1 MPGSASTDRL
11 TNDTIRLMGTS
22 HFVQRI
28 FLILLALFI
37 WIPVFTGMTGVVYAA
52 EEFST
57 FYDVTYDVSDDGV
70 TTVTEKVTLKN
81 LTSEYYAT
89 NFSLTIG
96 STAITDV
103 TASDPSGPL
112 ETKTEKKGSA
122 TTLSVKF
129 NQQVVGAG
137 KTLPWTLTF
146 KSKDFASKQGSVWE
160 VSVPKVV
167 ASNNLEGY
175 NLTLAVPTSFGTP
188 TSITPS
194 PAKQTSDFNKLF
206 LNFTKVQLE
215 DQGVLANF
223 GDKQLFDF
231 DLSYHLENPALIPI
245 LTNIALPP
253 DTDFQDV
260 VFSRIDPQ
268 PINVTVDED
277 GNYLAWYRLTR
288 NQKLDVRVIGSSKL
302 YIDSKTKN
310 PSLDDELKLKYTEP
324 TKYWDSNHPTIR
336 TKLIEILGSD
346 PPLGNFEKAKLIQRW
361 VASNLKYDSER
372 LAGGNVERLGAVTA
386 LANPTKAVCMEFTDL
401 FIALTRAAGIPAR
414 ELNGYAYTANP
425 ELRPLSLTRDILHA
439 WPEFW
444 DDNKGW
450 VMVDPTWES
459 TTGGVDY
466 FTNLDLNHFTFVVK
480 GVSSE
485 QPVPAGSYKYL
496 GQDTRDVKV
505 DFASEDFLGKPQI
518 DVSFDIPETLMSG
531 WPIKLEVKVRNQG
544 NAVQISSPLTI
555 KTNTLSVLNP
565 SLYTGPIPAF
575 GEGEFTIDLRTKSLL
590 DNYDDELV
598 VEVAGQKFT
607 KKVNIRPILIF
618 QSFPLGLILLGL
630 GLGGIYFA
638 TLGGFIYRKKYMKR
652 IAERSI
658 DKGKK

>member
-1 MPGSASTDRL
+1 MTKSIKYRVLGIVGLFLLL
-11 TNDTIRLMGTS
+11 TLYTLYILPHTI
-22 HFVQRI
+22 
-28 FLILLALFI
+28 
-37 WIPVFTGMTGVVYAA
+37 YAA

-57 FYDVTYDVSDDGV
+57 SYDVTYDVSGDCV

-96 STAITDV
+96 STAISDV

-112 ETKTEKKGSA
+112 ETKIEKKGSA

-129 NQQVVGAG
+129 NQQVVGIG

-167 ASNNLEGY
+167 ASSNLEGY
-175 NLTLAVPTSFGTP
+175 NLTLAVPTNFGAP
-188 TSITPS
+188 TSITPT
-194 PAKQTSDFNKLF
+194 PTKQTSDFNKLF

-231 DLSYHLENPALIPI
+231 DLSYHLENPNLVPV

-260 VFSRIDPQ
+260 VFSRIEPK

-277 GNYLAWYRLTR
+277 GNYLAWFRLTR

-310 PSLDDELKLKYTEP
+310 PSLTDELKLKYIQP

-336 TKLIEILGSD
+336 TKLTEILGSN
-346 PPLGNFEKAKLIQRW
+346 PPDGNFEKAKLIQRW

-372 LAGGNVERLGAVTA
+372 LAGGSVERLGAVTA

-401 FIALTRAAGIPAR
+401 FIALARAAGIPAR

-444 DDNKGW
+444 DDSKGW

-466 FTNLDLNHFTFVVK
+466 FTKLDLNHFAFVVK
-480 GVSSE
+480 GASSE

-496 GQDTRDVKV
+496 GQNTRDVKV

-518 DVSFDIPETLMSG
+518 DVIFDVPNTIMSG
-531 WPIKLEVKVRNQG
+531 WPIKLKVKVRNQG
-544 NAVQISSPLTI
+544 NAVQISSPLAI

-565 SLYTGPIPAF
+565 SLDTGPIPAF

-590 DNYDDELV
+590 DNYDDELI

-607 KKVNIRPILIF
+607 KQVSIRPILIF

-638 TLGGFIYRKKYMKR
+638 TLGGFIYRKKYMSRGKPV
-652 IAERSI
+652 
-658 DKGKK
+658 DKEKK

>member
-1 MPGSASTDRL
+1 MGKLFVNCSWLIVKCLLIVFLSTIISYQL
-11 TNDTIRLMGTS
+11 TIT
-22 HFVQRI
+22 
-28 FLILLALFI
+28 
-37 WIPVFTGMTGVVYAA
+37 VFAA

-57 FYDVTYDVSDDGV
+57 SYDVTYDVSGDGV

-96 STAITDV
+96 STAISDV

-112 ETKTEKKGSA
+112 ETKIEKKGSA

-129 NQQVVGAG
+129 NQQVVGIG

-167 ASNNLEGY
+167 ASSNLEGY
-175 NLTLAVPTSFGTP
+175 NLTLAVPTSFGNP
-188 TSITPS
+188 TSITP
-194 PAKQTSDFNKLF
+194 PPIKQTSDFNKLF
-206 LNFTKVQLE
+206 LIFTKAQLS

-231 DLSYHLENPALIPI
+231 DLNYHLENPNLVPV

-277 GNYLAWYRLTR
+277 GNYLAWYKLAR

-310 PSLDDELKLKYTEP
+310 PFLSDDLKLKYIKS

-336 TKLIEILGSD
+336 TKLTEILGSS
-346 PPLGNFEKAKLIQRW
+346 PPLSNFEKAKLIQRW
-361 VASNLKYDSER
+361 VANNLKYDSNR
-372 LAGGNVERLGAVTA
+372 LSGKSVERLGAVTA
-386 LANPTKAVCMEFTDL
+386 LANPTEAVCMEFTDL
-401 FIALTRAAGIPAR
+401 FIALARAAGIPAR

-444 DDNKGW
+444 DDSKGW

-466 FTNLDLNHFTFVVK
+466 FTKLDLNHFAFVVK
-480 GVSSE
+480 GISSE
-485 QPVPAGSYKYL
+485 QPVPAGSYKYN
-496 GQDTRDVKV
+496 GTESRDVKV
-505 DFASEDFLGKPQI
+505 EFASEDFLGKPQI
-518 DVSFDIPETLMSG
+518 DVIFDLPNTLMSG
-531 WPIKLEVKVRNQG
+531 WPIKLRVKVRNQG
-544 NAVQISSPLTI
+544 NAVQFSSPLAI

-565 SLYTGPIPAF
+565 SLDTGPIPAF
-575 GEGEFTIDLRTKSLL
+575 GEGEFTVDLRTKSLL
-590 DNYDDELV
+590 DNYDDKLI

-607 KKVNIRPILIF
+607 KQVSIRPILIF

-638 TLGGFIYRKKYMKR
+638 TLGGFIYRKKYMSRGKPV
-652 IAERSI
+652 